1 MSAGQNQP
9 IFRRFTRLLPVAL
22 DVFLLATDDIT
33 ALGFYTLART
43 TEIQDIVNDPDP
55 AAGLRYEIRLLKN
68 GIDTGRGWF
77 TTGLSPAS
85 AGRVAIGPVAIG
97 PSNIA
102 FSVAQRLGALT
113 ATSFVVKFS
122 GV

>member
-1 MSAGQNQP
+1 MSSQANIP

-22 DVFLLATDDIT
+22 DAFLLATDDIT
-33 ALGFYTLART
+33 ALGFYTLAGTRDLL
-43 TEIQDIVNDPDP
+43 DIVNSPDP
-55 AAGLRYEIRLLKN
+55 GALRYEIRLLKN
-68 GIDTGRGWF
+68 GIDTGRSWF
-77 TTGLSPAS
+77 SDTLNPAS

-97 PSNIA
+97 AGNIS

-113 ATSFVVKFS
+113 AYSFVIKLS